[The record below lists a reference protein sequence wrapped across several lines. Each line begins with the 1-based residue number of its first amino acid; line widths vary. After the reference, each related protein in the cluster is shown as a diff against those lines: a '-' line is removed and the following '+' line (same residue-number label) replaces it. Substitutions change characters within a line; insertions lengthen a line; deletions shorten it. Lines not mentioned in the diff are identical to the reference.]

1 MTVPYSKFSMYL
13 KVWFDENKRKMYP
26 SEDEKK
32 ESEAIYTKWPKVGHL
47 TLMANFWR
55 EKKLATKRTT
65 PVFLVFVI
73 WI

>member
-1 MTVPYSKFSMYL
+1 MYL

-26 SEDEKK
+26 SVDEKK
-32 ESEAIYTKWPKVGHL
+32 KSEAIYTKWPKVGHL

-65 PVFLVFVI
+65 PVLQYTVYYTCSSDARN
-73 WI
+73 